1 MSIVFSTNRDF
12 KFEESEV
19 PQIQTLENSRQ
30 KLRVGIDR
38 RNRAGKQVTLVEGF
52 VGTDEDLAALGKA
65 LKTKCGVGGAVKD
78 GEILI
83 QGDFRDKV
91 GAILQSMGYNA
102 KRSN

>member
-1 MSIVFSTNRDF
+1 MAIVFSTNRDF
-12 KFEESEV
+12 KFEENDT
-19 PQIQTLENSRQ
+19 PQVQTLENSRQ

-52 VGTDEDLAALGKA
+52 VGTDDDLAALGKT
-65 LKTKCGVGGAVKD
+65 LKTRCGVGGAVKD

-91 GAILQSMGYNA
+91 VAILQSMGYNA